1 MPPSFP
7 DTDDVPDFPDALA
20 PEAVQALAARGVRRG
35 LTAAFQSLLAASV
48 GAVAEAAEPVRVA
61 SAAAINLAQQQHVA
75 AVADGLD
82 ALAEALRSGLSEQG
96 LALMTEPRRT
106 LRGFVVDRLRP
117 RHAPLPAS
125 WGEAMVDAAD
135 AAAAAAEVVA
145 TLAAAQPEAS
155 SARILGLAL
164 AARLDRDRD
173 ALVDEAARTGV

>member
-1 MPPSFP
+1 MTPSLP
-7 DTDDVPDFPDALA
+7 DDVPDFADALA

-48 GAVAEAAEPVRVA
+48 GAVAEAAEPVRAAA
-61 SAAAINLAQQQHVA
+61 SAAINLAQQQHVA

-82 ALAEALRSGLSEQG
+82 ALAAALRSGLSEQG
-96 LALMTEPRRT
+96 RALTAEPRRG
-106 LRGFVVDRLRP
+106 LRDFVAERLRP
-117 RHAPLPAS
+117 RAAPPPAS
-125 WGEAMVDAAD
+125 WGEAMVVAAD
-135 AAAAAAEVVA
+135 AVAEAAAVVA